1 MTNEQLESLNLG
13 LPNNAKTCLIVESAF
28 SWVLEHTTLDFDMNN
43 IEELKA
49 LPAPVRLFVL
59 KYNEIMSSSA
69 GVASESI
76 DGLSQSFHSG
86 DKSALLW
93 EIADSLL
100 GKWLVS
106 PVRFV
111 AAVRRWDY
119 ES

>member
-1 MTNEQLESLNLG
+1 MTSEQLEGLNLG
-13 LPNNAKTCLIVESAF
+13 LPNNAETLLMVESGLQ
-28 SWVLEHTTLDFDMNN
+28 WVLDNTTLEFDINN

-49 LPAPVRLFVL
+49 LPAPVRLFVI
-59 KYNEIMSSSA
+59 KFCEAMSISA

-76 DGLSQSFHSG
+76 EGLSQSFNSG

-93 EIADSLL
+93 EIAESLL

-111 AAVRRWDY
+111 SAVSRWDY
-119 ES
+119 GG